1 VEQAST
7 EHTSHHPQSR
17 RAPRT
22 TMFGARHDWFYV
34 AAAMFGVGWGA
45 NQFASMI
52 VAYHQYLGL
61 SMQTNEALL
70 VIYVVGLAPALLLAG
85 PASDRWG
92 RSAMFRPA
100 AIISVAATLFLI
112 FGSHSVLMLGI
123 GRFIAGVATGMVLA
137 SGTAWVKELSTPP
150 FDDTASPQTGA
161 RRAAIALSAGFGLG
175 PVVASILAQWGPS
188 PLIVA
193 YLPHLV
199 VMALVLPGIWRA
211 PETVHIAK
219 DSGPG
224 LFSRLKVP
232 AASHPRFLAVV
243 LPVAPWVFA
252 AVTVALAV
260 LPSIVNSRIHGLGV
274 AFAGLVA
281 LVNLGTGI
289 LVQPIARRLDK
300 VDDAR
305 GASLGLVIV
314 VLGMLLAALAAQL
327 VSPLLV
333 LVTAVV
339 LGAGYG
345 FCLVAGLL
353 EVQRLAGPDD
363 LAGLNAMF
371 YVLTYVGYC
380 VPVVLA
386 ELDHFV
392 SYPVLMLCLAGL
404 AAVCLM
410 VVTTASS
417 RISTGQRQATRDVLQ
432 AR

>member
-1 VEQAST
+1 VKHASPEQT
-7 EHTSHHPQSR
+7 LHDRQSR
-17 RAPRT
+17 RALRT
-22 TMFGARHDWFYV
+22 TAFGVRHDWFYV
-34 AAAMFGVGWGA
+34 AAAMFGIGWGA

-61 SMQTNEALL
+61 SMQTNEVLF
-70 VIYVVGLAPALLLAG
+70 VIYVVGLAPALLLGG

-100 AIISVAATLFLI
+100 AIISIVATLFLEV
-112 FGSHSVLMLGI
+112 GSHSVLMLGV

-137 SGTAWVKELSTPP
+137 SGTAWVKELSAPP
-150 FDDTASPQTGA
+150 YDVAASKQAGA

-199 VMALVLPGIWRA
+199 VMALVLPGLWRA
-211 PETVHIAK
+211 PETIHFEK
-219 DSGPG
+219 NSGPS
-224 LFSRLKVP
+224 LLSRLKVP
-232 AASHPRFLAVV
+232 AAAHPRFLSVA

-252 AVTVALAV
+252 TVTVALAV

-281 LVNLGTGI
+281 AVTLGTGI

-305 GASLGLVIV
+305 GASLGLIIV
-314 VLGMLLAALAAQL
+314 VLGMLFAALAAQL

-333 LVTAVV
+333 LVTSVI

-363 LAGLNAMF
+363 LAGLNAVF
-371 YVLTYVGYC
+371 YVITYVGYC

-386 ELDHFV
+386 ELDHVV

-404 AAVCLM
+404 AAVSLI
-410 VVTTASS
+410 VVATASS
-417 RISTGQRQATRDVLQ
+417 RFPTGQRQDTREEIH